1 MPTALVRNGRVV
13 TASESYEA
21 DLYVD
26 AGKVALIG
34 QGLSLPA
41 DTVLDASG
49 CLVLPGGID
58 AHTHLDMPAGELTS
72 ADDFE
77 TGTRAAAV
85 GGTTTV
91 IDFATPSPASRSR
104 LETWRK
110 AEGKAAIDYG
120 FHMALRGVGD
130 ATLAE
135 MARLTRDEGV
145 TSFKLYLAYPGV
157 LQVDDAAFFRALLG
171 ARDCGALPLVHA
183 ENGGVIDVLVK
194 RALARGETA
203 PRHHALTR
211 PPETEAEATA
221 RAISMATMAG
231 APLYVVHLTCAAA
244 LAHVTTARDRGLP
257 VHAETCPQYLFLSR
271 ADYDRPGFEGAQ
283 YVMSPPLRE
292 AADQEA
298 LWRGLAG
305 GDLQVVATD
314 HCPFTLTDKARGKD
328 DFSKIPNGAP
338 GIETRMTLLWD
349 GGVRAG
355 RIDAQRF
362 VELTAA
368 GPARIF
374 GLWPRKGTIAVGSD
388 ADLVVWDP
396 ERRAPAETLTCAWT
410 TPLRGTGRPRRTR
423 GRDVAGRGRRRPRGV
438 EGPARSRAV
447 PEAAARHRTPRLSRR
462 PRSHRIGRNLRIPR
476 DRVGPGPS
484 G

>member
-1 MPTALVRNGRVV
+1 
-13 TASESYEA
+13 
-21 DLYVD
+21 
-26 AGKVALIG
+26 
-34 QGLSLPA
+34 
-41 DTVLDASG
+41 
-49 CLVLPGGID
+49 
-58 AHTHLDMPAGELTS
+58 
-72 ADDFE
+72 
-77 TGTRAAAV
+77 
-85 GGTTTV
+85 
-91 IDFATPSPASRSR
+91 
-104 LETWRK
+104 
-110 AEGKAAIDYG
+110 
-120 FHMALRGVGD
+120 
-130 ATLAE
+130 

-157 LQVDDAAFFRALLG
+157 LQVDDATFFRALLG
-171 ARDCGALPLVHA
+171 ARECGALVLVHA

-221 RAISMATMAG
+221 RAISMAEMAG
-231 APLYVVHLTCAAA
+231 APLYVVHLSCAAA
-244 LAHVTTARDRGLP
+244 LAHVTAARDRGLP
-257 VHAETCPQYLFLSR
+257 VYAETCPQYLFLSI
-271 ADYDRPGFEGAQ
+271 ADYDRPGFDGAK

-314 HCPFTLTDKARGKD
+314 HCPFTLADKARGRN

-338 GIETRMTLLWD
+338 GIETRMMLLWD

-368 GPARIF
+368 GPARLF

-388 ADLVVWDP
+388 ADLVIWDP
-396 ERRAPAETLTCAWT
+396 ERETRLSVETLHMRVDYS
-410 TPLRGTGRPRRTR
+410 PYEGRVVHGGPSVVMSRGEVLVDRGEWKGR
-423 GRDVAGRGRRRPRGV
+423 AGRGQF
-438 EGPARSRAV
+438 
-447 PEAAARHRTPRLSRR
+447 LK
-462 PRSHRIGRNLRIPR
+462 RSHGASHPA
-476 DRVGPGPS
+476 
-484 G
+484 

>member
-21 DLYVD
+21 DLYVES
-26 AGKVALIG
+26 GKVALVG

-41 DTVLDASG
+41 DTVVDASG

-77 TGTRAAAV
+77 TGTRAAAF

-91 IDFATPSPASRSR
+91 IDFATPEPGQSLLAA
-104 LETWRK
+104 LDTWRRK
-110 AEGKAAIDYG
+110 AEGKAVVDYG
-120 FHMALRGVGD
+120 FHVALREVGET
-130 ATLAE
+130 TLAE

-145 TSFKLYLAYPGV
+145 ASFKLYLAYPGV
-157 LQVDDAAFFRALLG
+157 LQVDDAAFFRALLA
-171 ARDCGALPLVHA
+171 ARECGALTLVHA

-194 RALARGETA
+194 RALARGQTA

-211 PPETEAEATA
+211 PPGTEAEATA
-221 RAISMATMAG
+221 RAIAMAEMAG
-231 APLYVVHLTCAAA
+231 APLYVVHLSCAAA
-244 LAHVTTARDRGLP
+244 LAHVTAARARGVP
-257 VHAETCPQYLFLSR
+257 VHAETCPQYLFLSI
-271 ADYDRPGFEGAQ
+271 ADYERPGFEGAG

-292 AADQEA
+292 VADQEA

-314 HCPFTLTDKARGKD
+314 HCPFTLADKARGTG

-338 GIETRMTLLWD
+338 GIETRMALLWD

-396 ERRAPAETLTCAWT
+396 EREQRLSVETLHMRVDYS
-410 TPLRGTGRPRRTR
+410 PYEGRVVRGGPAVVMSRGEVIVDHGEWKGRP
-423 GRDVAGRGRRRPRGV
+423 GRGRFLRRG
-438 EGPARSRAV
+438 
-447 PEAAARHRTPRLSRR
+447 RT
-462 PRSHRIGRNLRIPR
+462 
-476 DRVGPGPS
+476 
-484 G
+484 

>member
-1 MPTALVRNGRVV
+1 MPTVLVRNGRVV
-13 TASESYEA
+13 TAAESYEA

-26 AGKVALIG
+26 GGRISLIG

-58 AHTHLDMPAGELTS
+58 AHTHLDMPAGPLTS

-77 TGTRAAAV
+77 TGTRAAAF
-85 GGTTTV
+85 GGTTTI
-91 IDFATPSPASRSR
+91 IDFATPEPGQSLLAAF
-104 LETWRK
+104 ETWRGK
-110 AEGKAAIDYG
+110 AEGKAVVDYG
-120 FHMALRGVGD
+120 FHMAVRGLGET
-130 ATLAE
+130 TLAE
-135 MARLTRDEGV
+135 MVRLTRDEGV

-157 LQVDDAAFFRALLG
+157 LQVDDATFFRALLG
-171 ARDCGALPLVHA
+171 ARECGALVLVHA

-221 RAISMATMAG
+221 RAISMAAMAG
-231 APLYVVHLTCAAA
+231 APLHVVHLSCAAA
-244 LAHVTTARDRGLP
+244 LAHVTAARDRGLP
-257 VHAETCPQYLFLSR
+257 VSAETCPQYLFLSI
-271 ADYDRPGFEGAQ
+271 ADYDRPDFAGAK

-314 HCPFTLTDKARGKD
+314 HCPFTLADKARGRN

-338 GIETRMTLLWD
+338 GLETRMMLLWD
-349 GGVRAG
+349 GGVRAE

-368 GPARIF
+368 GPARLF

-388 ADLVVWDP
+388 ADLVIWDP
-396 ERRAPAETLTCAWT
+396 ERETRLSVETLHMRVDYS
-410 TPLRGTGRPRRTR
+410 PYEGRVVHGGPSVVMSRGEVLVDRGEWKGR
-423 GRDVAGRGRRRPRGV
+423 AGRGQF
-438 EGPARSRAV
+438 
-447 PEAAARHRTPRLSRR
+447 LK
-462 PRSHRIGRNLRIPR
+462 RSHGASHPA
-476 DRVGPGPS
+476 
-484 G
+484 

>member
-26 AGKVALIG
+26 GGRIALVG

-41 DTVLDASG
+41 DTVIDASG

-58 AHTHLDMPAGELTS
+58 AHTHLDMPAGPLTS

-77 TGTRAAAV
+77 TGTRAAAF

-91 IDFATPSPASRSR
+91 IDFATPEPGESLLAA
-104 LETWRK
+104 LATWRGK
-110 AEGKAAIDYG
+110 AEGRAVVDYG
-120 FHMALRGVGD
+120 FHMALREVGET
-130 ATLAE
+130 TLAE

-171 ARDCGALPLVHA
+171 ARECGALTLVHA

-194 RALARGETA
+194 RALARAETA

-221 RAISMATMAG
+221 RAISMATLAG
-231 APLYVVHLTCAAA
+231 APLYVVHLSCAAA
-244 LAHVTTARDRGLP
+244 LAHVTAARDRGLP
-257 VHAETCPQYLFLSR
+257 IHAETCPQYLFLSI
-271 ADYDRPGFEGAQ
+271 ADYDRPGFEGAR

-298 LWRGLAG
+298 LWRGLVG

-314 HCPFTLTDKARGKD
+314 HCPFTLEDKARGRD

-368 GPARIF
+368 GPARLF

-396 ERRAPAETLTCAWT
+396 ERETRLSVETLHMRVDYSPYEGRVVRGGPIVVMSRGEVIVDRGEWKG
-410 TPLRGTGRPRRTR
+410 TP
-423 GRDVAGRGRRRPRGV
+423 GRGQFVKRAHGTAH
-438 EGPARSRAV
+438 PA
-447 PEAAARHRTPRLSRR
+447 
-462 PRSHRIGRNLRIPR
+462 
-476 DRVGPGPS
+476 
-484 G
+484 

>member
-13 TASESYEA
+13 TASESYDA
-21 DLYVD
+21 DLYID
-26 AGKVALIG
+26 GGKIALVG
-34 QGLSLPA
+34 RGLSLPA
-41 DTVLDASG
+41 DTVIDASG
-49 CLVLPGGID
+49 ALVVPGGID
-58 AHTHLDMPAGELTS
+58 VHTHLDMPAGELTS

-77 TGTRAAAV
+77 TGTRAAAF

-91 IDFATPSPASRSR
+91 IDFATPEPGQSLLAA
-104 LETWRK
+104 LDTWRRK
-110 AEGKAAIDYG
+110 AEGQAVVDYG
-120 FHMALRGVGD
+120 FHMALREVGET
-130 ATLAE
+130 TLAE

-171 ARDCGALPLVHA
+171 ARECGALPLVHA

-221 RAISMATMAG
+221 RAIAMAGMAG
-231 APLYVVHLTCAAA
+231 ASLYVVHLSCAAA
-244 LAHVTTARDRGLP
+244 LAHVTSARDRGLP
-257 VHAETCPQYLFLSR
+257 VHAETCPQYLFLSI
-271 ADYDRPGFEGAQ
+271 ADYDRPGFDGEQ

-314 HCPFTLTDKARGKD
+314 HCPFTLADKARGRD

-362 VELTAA
+362 VELTSAA
-368 GPARIF
+368 PARIF

-396 ERRAPAETLTCAWT
+396 ERETRLSVETLHMRVDYS
-410 TPLRGTGRPRRTR
+410 PYEGRVVRGGPAVVMSRGEVIVDRGEWKGRP
-423 GRDVAGRGRRRPRGV
+423 GRGQF
-438 EGPARSRAV
+438 
-447 PEAAARHRTPRLSRR
+447 LK
-462 PRSHRIGRNLRIPR
+462 RSHGAAHPA
-476 DRVGPGPS
+476 
-484 G
+484 

>member
-13 TASESYEA
+13 TASESYDA
-21 DLYVD
+21 DLYID
-26 AGKVALIG
+26 GGKIALVG

-41 DTVLDASG
+41 DTVIDASG
-49 CLVLPGGID
+49 ALVVPGGID
-58 AHTHLDMPAGELTS
+58 VHTHLDMPAGELTS

-77 TGTRAAAV
+77 TGTRAAAF

-91 IDFATPSPASRSR
+91 IDFATPEPGQSLLAA
-104 LETWRK
+104 LDTWRRK
-110 AEGKAAIDYG
+110 AEGQAVVDYG
-120 FHMALRGVGD
+120 FHMALREVGET
-130 ATLAE
+130 TLAE

-171 ARDCGALPLVHA
+171 ARECGALPLVHA
-183 ENGGVIDVLVK
+183 ENGGVIDVLVR

-203 PRHHALTR
+203 SRHHALTR

-221 RAISMATMAG
+221 RAIAMAEMAG

-244 LAHVTTARDRGLP
+244 LAHVTAARDRGLP
-257 VHAETCPQYLFLSR
+257 VLAETCPQYLFLSIG
-271 ADYDRPGFEGAQ
+271 DYDRPGLDGAR

-292 AADQEA
+292 ATDQDA
-298 LWRGLAG
+298 LWRGLAR

-314 HCPFTLTDKARGKD
+314 HCPFTLADKARGKD

-355 RIDAQRF
+355 KIDAQRF
-362 VELTAA
+362 VELTSTA
-368 GPARIF
+368 PARVF

-396 ERRAPAETLTCAWT
+396 EREARLSVETLHMRVDYS
-410 TPLRGTGRPRRTR
+410 PYEGRVVRGGPVVVMSRGEVIVDRGEWKGRP
-423 GRDVAGRGRRRPRGV
+423 GRGQFQK
-438 EGPARSRAV
+438 
-447 PEAAARHRTPRLSRR
+447 
-462 PRSHRIGRNLRIPR
+462 RSHGAPH
-476 DRVGPGPS
+476 PA
-484 G
+484 

>member
-1 MPTALVRNGRVV
+1 MPTTLVRNGRIV

-26 AGKVALIG
+26 GGKIALVG

-41 DTVLDASG
+41 DTVIDASG
-49 CLVLPGGID
+49 ALVLPGGID
-58 AHTHLDMPAGELTS
+58 AHTHLDMPAGEITS

-77 TGTRAAAV
+77 SGTRAAAF

-91 IDFATPSPASRSR
+91 IDFATPEPGQSLLAA
-104 LETWRK
+104 LDTWRRK
-110 AEGKAAIDYG
+110 AEGKAVVDYA
-120 FHMALRGVGD
+120 FHMALREGGET
-130 ATLAE
+130 TLGE
-135 MARLTRDEGV
+135 VARLTRDEGV

-157 LQVDDAAFFRALLG
+157 LQVDDATFFRALLA
-171 ARDCGALPLVHA
+171 ARECGALTLVHA

-211 PPETEAEATA
+211 PPGTEAEATA

-231 APLYVVHLTCAAA
+231 APLYVVHLSCAAA
-244 LAHVTTARDRGLP
+244 LAHVTAARDRGLP
-257 VHAETCPQYLFLSR
+257 VFAETCPQYLFL
-271 ADYDRPGFEGAQ
+271 ACTDYDRPGLDGAR

-292 AADQEA
+292 ATDQEA
-298 LWRGLAG
+298 LWRGIAA
-305 GDLQVVATD
+305 GDLHVVATD
-314 HCPFTLTDKARGKD
+314 HCPFTLADKARGRD

-338 GIETRMTLLWD
+338 GIETRMMLLWD

-355 RIDAQRF
+355 KIDAQRF

-368 GPARIF
+368 APARIF

-388 ADLVVWDP
+388 ADLVIWDP
-396 ERRAPAETLTCAWT
+396 ERETRLSVDTLHMRVDYS
-410 TPLRGTGRPRRTR
+410 PYEGRVVRGGPVVVMSRGEVIVDRGEWKGRP
-423 GRDVAGRGRRRPRGV
+423 GRGQF
-438 EGPARSRAV
+438 
-447 PEAAARHRTPRLSRR
+447 LK
-462 PRSHRIGRNLRIPR
+462 RSHGVPH
-476 DRVGPGPS
+476 PA
-484 G
+484 

>member
-26 AGKVALIG
+26 GGKIALVG

-41 DTVLDASG
+41 DTVIDASG

-58 AHTHLDMPAGELTS
+58 VHTHLDMPAGELTS

-77 TGTRAAAV
+77 TGTRAAAF

-91 IDFATPSPASRSR
+91 IDFATPEPGQSLLAA
-104 LETWRK
+104 LDTWRRK
-110 AEGKAAIDYG
+110 AEGKAVVDYG
-120 FHMALRGVGD
+120 FHMALREVGET
-130 ATLAE
+130 TLAE

-157 LQVDDAAFFRALLG
+157 LQVDDATFFRALLG
-171 ARDCGALPLVHA
+171 ARECGALTLVHA

-221 RAISMATMAG
+221 RAIAMAAMAG
-231 APLYVVHLTCAAA
+231 APLYVVHLSCAAA
-244 LAHVTTARDRGLP
+244 LAHVTAARDRGLAGPRRDLPAVPLP
-257 VHAETCPQYLFLSR
+257 VDRRLRPAR
-271 ADYDRPGFEGAQ
+271 ASKGRR

-292 AADQEA
+292 VADQEA

-314 HCPFTLTDKARGKD
+314 HCPFTLADKARGRD

-368 GPARIF
+368 GPGA
-374 GLWPRKGTIAVGSD
+374 GLRPV
-388 ADLVVWDP
+388 
-396 ERRAPAETLTCAWT
+396 APQGHD
-410 TPLRGTGRPRRTR
+410 RGGL
-423 GRDVAGRGRRRPRGV
+423 RRRPRGL
-438 EGPARSRAV
+438 GPGARD
-447 PEAAARHRTPRLSRR
+447 AALGRDAPHAGGLQPLRGAGRPRR
-462 PRSHRIGRNLRIPR
+462 PRRRDVARRGDRGPR
-476 DRVGPGPS
+476 RVEGAARAAGS
-484 G
+484 S

>member
-1 MPTALVRNGRVV
+1 MPTVLVRNGRVV
-13 TASESYEA
+13 TASDSYEA

-26 AGKVALIG
+26 GGKISLVG

-49 CLVLPGGID
+49 CFVLPGGID

-77 TGTRAAAV
+77 TGTRAAAF

-91 IDFATPSPASRSR
+91 VDFATPEPGESLLST
-104 LETWRK
+104 LETWKRK
-110 AEGKAAIDYG
+110 AEGRAAVDYG
-120 FHMALRGVGD
+120 FHMAVREVGGT
-130 ATLAE
+130 TLAE

-157 LQVDDAAFFRALLG
+157 LQVDDASFFRALLG
-171 ARDCGALPLVHA
+171 ARECGALTLVHA

-194 RALARGETA
+194 QALARGETA

-211 PPETEAEATA
+211 PPGAEAEATA
-221 RAISMATMAG
+221 RAIAMAAMAG
-231 APLYVVHLTCAAA
+231 APLYVVHLSCAAA
-244 LAHVTTARDRGLP
+244 LAHVTAARDRGLP
-257 VHAETCPQYLFLSR
+257 VHAETCPQYLFLSI
-271 ADYDRPGFEGAQ
+271 ADYDRPGFEGAK

-314 HCPFTLTDKARGKD
+314 HCPFTLADKARGRD

-338 GIETRMTLLWD
+338 GIETRMMLLWD

-362 VELTAA
+362 VELIAA
-368 GPARIF
+368 GPARAF
-374 GLWPRKGTIAVGSD
+374 GLWPRKGTLAVGAD
-388 ADLVVWDP
+388 ADLVIWDP
-396 ERRAPAETLTCAWT
+396 ERETKLSAATLHMRVDYN
-410 TPLRGTGRPRRTR
+410 PYEGRVVRGGPVVVMSRGEVIVDHGEWKGR
-423 GRDVAGRGRRRPRGV
+423 AGRGQFLKRRPAH
-438 EGPARSRAV
+438 PA
-447 PEAAARHRTPRLSRR
+447 
-462 PRSHRIGRNLRIPR
+462 
-476 DRVGPGPS
+476 
-484 G
+484 

>member
-13 TASESYEA
+13 TASESYDA

-26 AGKVALIG
+26 GGRIALVG

-77 TGTRAAAV
+77 TGTRAAAF

-91 IDFATPSPASRSR
+91 IDFATPAPGESLLSA
-104 LETWRK
+104 LDTWRGK
-110 AEGKAAIDYG
+110 AEGRAAIDYG

-130 ATLAE
+130 TTLAE

-171 ARDCGALPLVHA
+171 ARECGALTLVHA

-211 PPETEAEATA
+211 PSETEAEATA
-221 RAISMATMAG
+221 RAISMATLAG
-231 APLYVVHLTCAAA
+231 APLYVVHLTCGAA
-244 LAHVTTARDRGLP
+244 LAHVTAARDRGLP
-257 VHAETCPQYLFLSR
+257 VFAETCPQYLFLSM
-271 ADYDRPGFEGAQ
+271 ADYDRPGFEGAR

-314 HCPFTLTDKARGKD
+314 HCPFTLADKARGRD

-368 GPARIF
+368 GPARLF

-388 ADLVVWDP
+388 ADLVLWDP
-396 ERRAPAETLTCAWT
+396 ERETRLSVETLHMRVDYS
-410 TPLRGTGRPRRTR
+410 PYEGRVVRGGPVAVMSRGEVIVDRGEWKGRP
-423 GRDVAGRGRRRPRGV
+423 GRGQFLKRQPSH
-438 EGPARSRAV
+438 PA
-447 PEAAARHRTPRLSRR
+447 
-462 PRSHRIGRNLRIPR
+462 
-476 DRVGPGPS
+476 
-484 G
+484 

>member
-26 AGKVALIG
+26 GGKIALVG

-41 DTVLDASG
+41 DTVIDASG
-49 CLVLPGGID
+49 ALVLPGGID
-58 AHTHLDMPAGELTS
+58 AHTHLDMPAGETSS

-77 TGTRAAAV
+77 TGTRAAAF

-91 IDFATPSPASRSR
+91 VDFATPLPGQSLLAA
-104 LETWRK
+104 LDTWRRK
-110 AEGKAAIDYG
+110 AEGKAVVDYG
-120 FHMALRGVGD
+120 FHMALREVGET
-130 ATLAE
+130 TLAE

-145 TSFKLYLAYPGV
+145 ASFKLYLAYPGV

-171 ARDCGALPLVHA
+171 ARECGALPLVHA

-211 PPETEAEATA
+211 PPGTEAEATA
-221 RAISMATMAG
+221 RAIAMATMAS
-231 APLYVVHLTCAAA
+231 APLYVVHLSCAAA
-244 LAHVTTARDRGLP
+244 LAHVTAARDRGLP
-257 VHAETCPQYLFLSR
+257 VHAETCPQYLFLSI
-271 ADYDRPGFEGAQ
+271 ADYDRPGFDGAR

-292 AADQEA
+292 EADQEA

-314 HCPFTLTDKARGKD
+314 HCPFTLADKARGRE

-338 GIETRMTLLWD
+338 GIETRMMLLWD

-368 GPARIF
+368 GPARVF

-396 ERRAPAETLTCAWT
+396 EREQRLSVETLHMRVDYS
-410 TPLRGTGRPRRTR
+410 PYEGRVVRGGPAVVMSRGEVIVDHGEWKGRP
-423 GRDVAGRGRRRPRGV
+423 GRGQFLK
-438 EGPARSRAV
+438 RAHGSTSST
-447 PEAAARHRTPRLSRR
+447 A
-462 PRSHRIGRNLRIPR
+462 
-476 DRVGPGPS
+476 
-484 G
+484 

>member
-1 MPTALVRNGRVV
+1 MPTVLVRNGRVV
-13 TASESYEA
+13 TAAESYEA

-26 AGKVALIG
+26 GGRIALVG

-58 AHTHLDMPAGELTS
+58 VHTHLDMPAGPLTS

-77 TGTRAAAV
+77 TGTRAAAF

-91 IDFATPSPASRSR
+91 VDFATPEPGQSLLAAF
-104 LETWRK
+104 ETWMRK
-110 AEGKAAIDYG
+110 AEGKAVVDYG
-120 FHMALRGVGD
+120 FHMALRGLGD
-130 ATLAE
+130 TTLAE

-157 LQVDDAAFFRALLG
+157 LQVDDATFFRALLG
-171 ARDCGALPLVHA
+171 ARECGALVLVHA

-211 PPETEAEATA
+211 PPEAEAEATG
-221 RAISMATMAG
+221 RAIALAAMAG
-231 APLYVVHLTCAAA
+231 APLYVVHLSCAAA
-244 LAHVTTARDRGLP
+244 LEHVTAARDRGLP
-257 VHAETCPQYLFLSR
+257 VHAETCPQYLFLSIE
-271 ADYDRPGFEGAQ
+271 DYDRPGFEGAR
-283 YVMSPPLRE
+283 YVMSPPLRD
-292 AADQEA
+292 AANHDA

-314 HCPFTLTDKARGKD
+314 HCPFTLADKAQGRD

-349 GGVRAG
+349 GGVRTG

-368 GPARIF
+368 APARIF

-396 ERRAPAETLTCAWT
+396 EREARLSAETLHMRVDYSPYEGRIVRGG
-410 TPLRGTGRPRRTR
+410 PLVVMSRGEVLVDHGEWKGR
-423 GRDVAGRGRRRPRGV
+423 AGRGQFLKRQHSH
-438 EGPARSRAV
+438 PA
-447 PEAAARHRTPRLSRR
+447 
-462 PRSHRIGRNLRIPR
+462 
-476 DRVGPGPS
+476 
-484 G
+484 